1 VSDSCTVLIASADLL
16 PALKERAATER
27 GEVLAFTD
35 ADALKAFE
43 AIIRRRPNVVALERL
58 FAATPRGAA
67 LINRIKQDPA
77 LANCEIRVVSHET
90 EYTRVSPRRPA
101 DPPAGAAAAVASAPQ
116 ATTATA
122 SAVSPAQPLD
132 YRGTRRAPRH
142 AIAGN
147 APVMVDGNQAALVNL
162 SILGAQ
168 VLSPSVLKPNQRV
181 RVALNDD
188 AGSVRFNASVAWA
201 SFEIPPKGG
210 PRYRA
215 GIEFIDADQ
224 SAVEAYCS
232 RHKDS

>member
-1 VSDSCTVLIASADLL
+1 MSDSCTVLIASPDLL
-16 PALKERAATER
+16 PALKERAAAEP
-27 GEVLAFTD
+27 GELLAFSD

-77 LANCEIRVVSHET
+77 LANSEIRVVSHDT
-90 EYTRVSPRRPA
+90 DYTRVSPRRPA
-101 DPPAGAAAAVASAPQ
+101 DPPSGAAAAVAAAPQ
-116 ATTATA
+116 ATATA

-147 APVMVDGNQAALVNL
+147 TPVMVDGNQAALVNL
-162 SILGAQ
+162 STIGAQ

-181 RVALNDD
+181 RVALTDEN
-188 AGSVRFNASVAWA
+188 GSVRFNASVAWA

-215 GIEFIDADQ
+215 GIEFLDADH
-224 SAVEAYCS
+224 SAVDAYCE
-232 RHKDS
+232 RHKNA